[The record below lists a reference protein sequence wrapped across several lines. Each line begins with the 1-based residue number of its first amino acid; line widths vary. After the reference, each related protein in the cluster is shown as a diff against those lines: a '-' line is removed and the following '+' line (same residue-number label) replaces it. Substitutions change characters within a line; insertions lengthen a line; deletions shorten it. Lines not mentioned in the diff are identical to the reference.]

1 MEVNDVRQQEG
12 GVQETQHRILY
23 NSEGNS
29 MVMTTRVAI
38 SEIYSKMANSREEQE
53 FDVSF
58 IYSKAIIGC
67 N

>member
-1 MEVNDVRQQEG
+1 M
-12 GVQETQHRILY
+12 QETQHRILY

-58 IYSKAIIGC
+58 FYSKPSKGC